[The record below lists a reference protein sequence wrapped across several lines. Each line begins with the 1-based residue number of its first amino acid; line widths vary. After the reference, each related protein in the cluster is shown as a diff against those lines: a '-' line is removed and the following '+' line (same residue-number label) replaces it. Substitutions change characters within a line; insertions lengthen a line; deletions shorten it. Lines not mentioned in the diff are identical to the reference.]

1 MGSMF
6 RVLSRAVWSPCQY
19 STHVCMGSGFSSLS
33 LGIKSHLFLAKN
45 TFWEASYY
53 ASMVSWFLY
62 MSPEQDRSIEL
73 HAICNICG
81 LG

>member
-33 LGIKSHLFLAKN
+33 LGIEEPPVFSKKHLLGGFLLWQYG
-45 TFWEASYY
+45 FL
-53 ASMVSWFLY
+53 VS
-62 MSPEQDRSIEL
+62 L
-73 HAICNICG
+73 HVA
-81 LG
+81 